1 MQARSL
7 FRLIAVFALA
17 AALPATAQSLRLPQ
31 RGETGLDPSF
41 ARGWLAPS
49 YDRFGFANYGWKYAA
64 GFAPSSRMNWS
75 YTLGERGSRGM
86 SYANGNYD
94 PAVVDSRQYGLFGR
108 YSFAPDWSVS
118 AEALSREPGTLF
130 RLQDFRIGVQRRF

>member
-1 MQARSL
+1 MQVRPF
-7 FRLIAVFALA
+7 FRLIVAAIVG
-17 AALPATAQSLRLPQ
+17 AALPASAQSLRLPQ

-41 ARGWLAPS
+41 ARGWLAPD
-49 YDRFGFANYGWKYAA
+49 YDRFGFARYHWKEAA

-75 YTLGERGSRGM
+75 YTFGERGSLGM
-86 SYANGNYD
+86 SYASGQYD
-94 PAVVDSRQYGLFGR
+94 AAVGDGRQYGVFGR

-118 AEALSREPGTLF
+118 AETVSREPGTLF